1 MPISSSILAQ
11 SGVRGRGRQ
20 PASSCCRATGIRRL
34 PGSFSW
40 KALGRMGSEPASA
53 SFAWVAGLTYHLR
66 KATALAL
73 FGADFGTPAMKM
85 PSWAIAFSCFGTTPK
100 SSLPAILDCLG
111 SSDLMALP
119 LYWMIAP
126 ASPPRIAAPSW
137 SEANSTTPGGAFCFI
152 VPTKKSAEALPAGE
166 LKVTFHLSSKN
177 SPPQERNTGYQLATI
192 GPPLTP
198 RKTTGYLILPAAT
211 PSLPLAISSSQV
223 LGAPL
228 V

>member
-1 MPISSSILAQ
+1 M
-11 SGVRGRGRQ
+11 
-20 PASSCCRATGIRRL
+20 
-34 PGSFSW
+34 
-40 KALGRMGSEPASA
+40 EPASE
-53 SFAWVAGLTYHLR
+53 SLAWVSALTYHFR
-66 KATALAL
+66 NSMEFALL
-73 FGADFGTPAMKM
+73 GADFGTPAMKM

-100 SSLPAILDCLG
+100 SSLPATFDCLG

-137 SEANSTTPGGAFCFI
+137 SESNSTTPGGAFCFM

-177 SPPQERNTGYQLATI
+177 SPPQDRNTGYQLATI

-198 RKTTGYLILPAAT
+198 RKTIGYLILPAAT
-211 PSLPLAISSSQV
+211 PALPFSISSSQV
-223 LGAPL
+223 LGAPSVKTSL
-228 V
+228 R